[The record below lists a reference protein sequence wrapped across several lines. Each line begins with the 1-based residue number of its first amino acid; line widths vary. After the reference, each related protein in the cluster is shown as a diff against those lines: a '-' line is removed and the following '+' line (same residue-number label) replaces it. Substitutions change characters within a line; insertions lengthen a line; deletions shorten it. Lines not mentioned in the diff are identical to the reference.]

1 MSSDQITGREMRG
14 GHPYVF
20 RLEDMAD
27 HLVLPFSILG
37 WVGGFHVLLGVGA
50 GHPPAGHQHN
60 NVPYICDVG
69 NGPQRVVHHG
79 FLEGRWERL
88 VSLEHHLMTQERV
101 CHPQCSQGQS
111 THTVGAG
118 GGALGLTANT
128 VLADLHVP
136 TQAWEQFP

>member
-1 MSSDQITGREMRG
+1 MRG
-14 GHPYVF
+14 SHPYIF

-60 NVPYICDVG
+60 YVPDICDVG
-69 NGPQRVVHHG
+69 NGPQRVVHHR
-79 FLEGRWERL
+79 FLEGRRERL
-88 VSLEHHLMTQERV
+88 VRERV
-101 CHPQCSQGQS
+101 CHPQCSQVQS
-111 THTVGAG
+111 TCAAGVGVG

-128 VLADLHVP
+128 VGKCTCTHPGLGAVP
-136 TQAWEQFP
+136 LTGDNPEQAVVCGM